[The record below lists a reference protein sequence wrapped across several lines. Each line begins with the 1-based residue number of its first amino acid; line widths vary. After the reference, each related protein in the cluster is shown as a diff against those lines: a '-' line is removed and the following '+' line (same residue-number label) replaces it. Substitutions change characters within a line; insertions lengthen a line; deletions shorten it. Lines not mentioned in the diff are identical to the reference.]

1 LTKKEEGGPFAQ
13 TCVWLCVCVQSNEW
27 VLLNA
32 SVSDKNGLLKR
43 ASSSSA
49 AGKGKGNGKGS
60 SSVTLFLTLS
70 HQCEV
75 DYFFFSKASMP

>member
-1 LTKKEEGGPFAQ
+1 
-13 TCVWLCVCVQSNEW
+13 VQSNEW

-75 DYFFFSKASMP
+75 DYFFFSKAGGMP

>member
-1 LTKKEEGGPFAQ
+1 MAKRVRG
-13 TCVWLCVCVQSNEW
+13 CVLQSDEW

-43 ASSSSA
+43 ASSGA
-49 AGKGKGNGKGS
+49 AGKGKGNGG

-70 HQCEV
+70 QQCEV
-75 DYFFFSKASMP
+75 DYFFFSKALPGMEAT

>member
-49 AGKGKGNGKGS
+49 AGKGNGKG

-75 DYFFFSKASMP
+75 DYFFFSKAGMP